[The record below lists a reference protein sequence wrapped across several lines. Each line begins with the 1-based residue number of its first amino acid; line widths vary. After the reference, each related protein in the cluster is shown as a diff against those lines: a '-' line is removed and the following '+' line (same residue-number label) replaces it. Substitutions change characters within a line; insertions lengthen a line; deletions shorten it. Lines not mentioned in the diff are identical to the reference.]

1 MFPVQGSATALV
13 AQTRHR
19 EPVPWRTTRSKFRH
33 FFHLFDACYN
43 LAYQLGQQGKV
54 RQAKALAERAAKGA
68 AKVLG
73 LNNPYI
79 REYAKFLE
87 ELESGHAITM
97 PESKFREQFIPLTIA
112 IKHASR

>member
-43 LAYQLGQQGKV
+43 LAYQLGQQGEAGEGLGRAGCERCGQSSWTKQSLYPRV
-54 RQAKALAERAAKGA
+54 RK
-68 AKVLG
+68 
-73 LNNPYI
+73 
-79 REYAKFLE
+79 
-87 ELESGHAITM
+87 
-97 PESKFREQFIPLTIA
+97 IPGRIGKRTCDHDA
-112 IKHASR
+112 